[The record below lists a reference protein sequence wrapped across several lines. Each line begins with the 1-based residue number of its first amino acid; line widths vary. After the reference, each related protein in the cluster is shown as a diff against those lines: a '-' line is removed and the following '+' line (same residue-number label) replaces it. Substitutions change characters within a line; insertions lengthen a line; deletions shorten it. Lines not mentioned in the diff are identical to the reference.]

1 MHILRHLIVI
11 ALAAFTM
18 PALKAQETIPDDP
31 YTTVGKLENG
41 LTYYLRHNTENE
53 GCADFYII
61 HNVGALQEEDN
72 QNGLAHFLE
81 HMAFN
86 GTERYPDKTILNFLE

>member
-1 MHILRHLIVI
+1 MHILRFFIAFIVTGI
-11 ALAAFTM
+11 MMM
-18 PALKAQETIPDDP
+18 PVSKAQDRIPDDAGMK
-31 YTTVGKLENG
+31 VGRLENG
-41 LTYYLRHNTENE
+41 LTYYIRNNTENK

-81 HMAFN
+81 HTAGRDSCPISM
-86 GTERYPDKTILNFLE
+86 